1 MSFEAAAWAINQQ
14 TKTQSAKLVLIG
26 LSDCHNRDTGKCDPG
41 NQYLMRIAQC
51 SPRAINNAIAE
62 LEDLGLIEASRDP
75 GRRTEYRLNIGKSSA
90 TVALAQSVRRRN
102 QCGGVAQPLRGGSAL
117 CDIPFSI
124 EPGRNQE
131 GTSKD
136 KQAPPIGSDPVIDPP
151 KRKPSRAKPPA
162 VQLDYSAWP
171 TMPSAQVMADWVAAR
186 KAKRAPISQT
196 VINQFGNELHKAAAL
211 GYSVDQC
218 LAECI
223 TSGWQGFKAAWIA
236 NRNNTGGTH
245 GQGGRPDRES
255 VSARAVREAAE
266 FIADLD
272 AAERLERDQADGG
285 GGVYEN
291 ELALP
296 WESGGGLPSAR

>member
-75 GRRTEYRLNIGKSSA
+75 GRRTEYRLNIWKSSA

-136 KQAPPIGSDPVIDPP
+136 KQAPPIGSDPVIQPQPSLPAKRKKADNPIFSP
-151 KRKPSRAKPPA
+151 ALMDIPDWLDGELWAAWCEERAAKRKPITYRAGQLQLKKLAEYRDQGFSPQEVIEHSIASGYQGLFPPRGNQHA
-162 VQLDYSAWP
+162 NNQSA
-171 TMPSAQVMADWVAAR
+171 
-186 KAKRAPISQT
+186 
-196 VINQFGNELHKAAAL
+196 NQP
-211 GYSVDQC
+211 YSVGDRVRAAISKNAREREQRQN
-218 LAECI
+218 LARERG
-223 TSGWQGFKAAWIA
+223 TVDVDGAAMD
-236 NRNNTGGTH
+236 T
-245 GQGGRPDRES
+245 P
-255 VSARAVREAAE
+255 
-266 FIADLD
+266 F
-272 AAERLERDQADGG
+272 
-285 GGVYEN
+285 
-291 ELALP
+291 
-296 WESGGGLPSAR
+296 

>member
-90 TVALAQSVRRRN
+90 TVALAQPVRGRN

-131 GTSKD
+131 GTRKEIAAAPSK
-136 KQAPPIGSDPVIDPP
+136 KSLTA
-151 KRKPSRAKPPA
+151 
-162 VQLDYSAWP
+162 LDWSSWP

-196 VINQFGNELHKAAAL
+196 VIGQFGNELHKAAAL

-236 NRNNTGGTH
+236 NRNKTGGTN
-245 GQGGRPDRES
+245 GQSGRPDRES

-272 AAERLERDQADGG
+272 AADRAERCQADGSG
-285 GGVYEN
+285 GFHEN

-296 WESGGGLPSAR
+296 WEGVGRL

>member
-90 TVALAQSVRRRN
+90 TSALAQPVRRRN
-102 QCGGVAQPLRGGSAL
+102 HCGGVAQPLRGGSAL

-124 EPGRNQE
+124 EPVRNQE

-136 KQAPPIGSDPVIDPP
+136 KQAPPIGSDPVVEPQPALPAKRKKASNSTFDPAAIELPDWLDTELWQRWCADKKRRRKPITPDAAKLQIKHLAEYREQGHTPQAVIEHSIASGYQSLYPPRRDNHANNQSANQPYSVGDRVRAAISKNAREREQRQNLARERGAVDVDGTAMDPP
-151 KRKPSRAKPPA
+151 
-162 VQLDYSAWP
+162 
-171 TMPSAQVMADWVAAR
+171 
-186 KAKRAPISQT
+186 
-196 VINQFGNELHKAAAL
+196 F
-211 GYSVDQC
+211 
-218 LAECI
+218 
-223 TSGWQGFKAAWIA
+223 
-236 NRNNTGGTH
+236 
-245 GQGGRPDRES
+245 
-255 VSARAVREAAE
+255 
-266 FIADLD
+266 
-272 AAERLERDQADGG
+272 
-285 GGVYEN
+285 
-291 ELALP
+291 
-296 WESGGGLPSAR
+296 